1 MVSSTASLS
10 DTWRVGVLFSRT
22 GLTAVTE
29 TEHFLGTALAIQE
42 INQAGGVLGREI
54 EVVTYDPESD
64 PETYRRLADRL
75 LTDDGISVIF
85 GCSSSAQRKAV
96 LPAIERRNGL
106 LWYPSL
112 YEGFEY
118 SPNVIYT
125 GASPNQNSFPLAEYL
140 VRNHG
145 RRVLM
150 AGSDYIYPRKS
161 NRIMRDLVE
170 TYGGKIVDEVYVPM
184 AASEQRLREIVVRA
198 KELAPD
204 VVFSTIVGR
213 SAQMFYR
220 LYREAGLD
228 PASMPIASLTMAE
241 GEVQVIG
248 AALCEG
254 HITAATHFG
263 SLRGSSNRRFA
274 ENFHRAF
281 GADKPISMWSA
292 GAYAQVN
299 LFALALERAGTLDT
313 QRLVEAAL
321 GLSFEAPE
329 GTDPDRSRQQPY
341 LVDATDRPG
350 SARRRLRCGLGSQ
363 GGGETG
369 SLSRGIAA
377 RRPLDR
383 RGDIGRMKPG
393 IRRLIEELRGA
404 RVLVVHP
411 RDAEGDALLD
421 QLKRIG
427 CNVRGIW
434 PPPVELP
441 NDIDTVFHLV
451 ETAETPA
458 FVASASD
465 DGPTFVAIVDYENPT
480 VLRRL
485 LDSNAHGVINKPIRS
500 FGILSSLVLARSLHG
515 YTRRLK
521 GKVQKLEETLKARRD
536 VDKAVKILVTLKKI
550 GEAEAYEL
558 IRAQATQKRLSMAQI
573 ATTII
578 GAQDVMAGLGLIDE
592 L

>member
-1 MVSSTASLS
+1 MVGSTASPS

-42 INQAGGVLGREI
+42 INRDGGVLGREI
-54 EVVTYDPESD
+54 EVVAYDPQSD

-75 LTDDGISVIF
+75 LTEDGISVIL

-112 YEGFEY
+112 YEGFEF

-145 RRVLM
+145 RRMLM
-150 AGSDYIYPRKS
+150 AGSDYIYPRES

-170 TYGGKIVDEVYVPM
+170 SYGGKIVDEVYVPM
-184 AASEQRLREIVVRA
+184 AASEQCLREIVARA
-198 KELAPD
+198 RDLAPD

-213 SAQMFYR
+213 SAQTFYR
-220 LYREAGLD
+220 LYGEAGID

-241 GEVQVIG
+241 GEVREIG
-248 AALCEG
+248 ATLCEG

-292 GAYAQVN
+292 GAYTQAN
-299 LFALALERAGTLDT
+299 LFALALQRAGTLDT

-329 GTDPDRSRQQPY
+329 GTVQIDPDNNHTWLTPRIGRVRRDGSFEVVWEAKAAVKPDPY
-341 LVDATDRPG
+341 LAVSP
-350 SARRRLRCGLGSQ
+350 LG
-363 GGGETG
+363 
-369 SLSRGIAA
+369 
-377 RRPLDR
+377 
-383 RGDIGRMKPG
+383 GR
-393 IRRLIEELRGA
+393 
-404 RVLVVHP
+404 
-411 RDAEGDALLD
+411 
-421 QLKRIG
+421 
-427 CNVRGIW
+427 W
-434 PPPVELP
+434 
-441 NDIDTVFHLV
+441 
-451 ETAETPA
+451 
-458 FVASASD
+458 
-465 DGPTFVAIVDYENPT
+465 
-480 VLRRL
+480 
-485 LDSNAHGVINKPIRS
+485 
-500 FGILSSLVLARSLHG
+500 
-515 YTRRLK
+515 
-521 GKVQKLEETLKARRD
+521 
-536 VDKAVKILVTLKKI
+536 I
-550 GEAEAYEL
+550 GEEVSVA
-558 IRAQATQKRLSMAQI
+558 
-573 ATTII
+573 
-578 GAQDVMAGLGLIDE
+578 
-592 L
+592 

>member
-1 MVSSTASLS
+1 
-10 DTWRVGVLFSRT
+10 
-22 GLTAVTE
+22 
-29 TEHFLGTALAIQE
+29 IQE

-54 EVVTYDPESD
+54 EVVAYDPESD

-150 AGSDYIYPRKS
+150 AGSDYIYPRES

-170 TYGGKIVDEVYVPM
+170 SYGGKIVDEVYVPM

-220 LYREAGLD
+220 LHREAGLD

-299 LFALALERAGTLDT
+299 LFALARERAGTLDT

-329 GTDPDRSRQQPY
+329 GTIQIDPENNHTWLTPRIGRVRRDGGFDVVWEAKAAVKPDPY
-341 LVDATDRPG
+341 LAVSP
-350 SARRRLRCGLGSQ
+350 LG
-363 GGGETG
+363 
-369 SLSRGIAA
+369 
-377 RRPLDR
+377 
-383 RGDIGRMKPG
+383 GR
-393 IRRLIEELRGA
+393 
-404 RVLVVHP
+404 
-411 RDAEGDALLD
+411 
-421 QLKRIG
+421 
-427 CNVRGIW
+427 W
-434 PPPVELP
+434 
-441 NDIDTVFHLV
+441 
-451 ETAETPA
+451 
-458 FVASASD
+458 
-465 DGPTFVAIVDYENPT
+465 
-480 VLRRL
+480 
-485 LDSNAHGVINKPIRS
+485 
-500 FGILSSLVLARSLHG
+500 
-515 YTRRLK
+515 
-521 GKVQKLEETLKARRD
+521 
-536 VDKAVKILVTLKKI
+536 I
-550 GEAEAYEL
+550 GEEISVA
-558 IRAQATQKRLSMAQI
+558 
-573 ATTII
+573 
-578 GAQDVMAGLGLIDE
+578 
-592 L
+592 